1 MFHTSLCPGLSY
13 QHGERGMD
21 FLDELPNANSY
32 QPWCGHCIKFAPKYE
47 AAAKQLK
54 EMRVDVKLAKVDC
67 TRQARLCQDHG
78 IRAYP
83 TMKIFKN
90 NQELYH
96 DYDGPR
102 RVSA

>member
-1 MFHTSLCPGLSY
+1 MVDGASHMTTIHIADSCL
-13 QHGERGMD
+13 
-21 FLDELPNANSY
+21 

-54 EMRVDVKLAKVDC
+54 EMQVDVKLAKIDC
-67 TRQARLCQDHG
+67 TKQARLCQDHG

-90 NQELYH
+90 SRELYH
-96 DYDGPR
+96 DYEGPR
-102 RVSA
+102 RVTA